1 MYVYIYISIY
11 LFIFIFLFIFILI
24 FIFIFMFI
32 FISIFTFIFIFIHVY
47 IERERCTCTYVW
59 SSNFSVVEAL
69 GIAIRHVQ
77 IKSSMKQIEPL
88 LHSNFDIFFDMG
100 HGPQVQ
106 FVQRFRMK
114 EDPKLTDFT
123 NTKHT
128 KSGTPTPHRDPFY
141 IYCVWLK

>member
-1 MYVYIYISIY
+1 MYVCIYIYIYLYLYFCLCLYLYLYLYLCLYLYLYLHLYLYLYMCIY
-11 LFIFIFLFIFILI
+11 R
-24 FIFIFMFI
+24 
-32 FISIFTFIFIFIHVY
+32 
-47 IERERCTCTYVW
+47 ERERCTCTYVS